1 MRKFIFAGTLILL
14 MGLFCISA
22 TTPLFIQNKIL
33 VSKSMSSLQAQAE
46 PFLKQGWK
54 VKIIESQ
61 SVSTAIQNAHN
72 YPNSYRDIMGDVI
85 MVLEK

>member
-14 MGLFCISA
+14 IGGFCISA
-22 TTPLFIQNKIL
+22 TISVSTQNKIL
-33 VSKSMSSLQAQAE
+33 VSKSMPSLQAQAE

-61 SVSTAIQNAHN
+61 SVSTSIQAVN
-72 YPNSYRDIMGDVI
+72 YPNSYRDIMGDI
-85 MVLEK
+85 MMVLEK